1 MQSDRS
7 YTCLLN
13 LLRLALGE
21 RVSAMF
27 PSLSPDEWREV
38 YRLAAKHAVIAIVW
52 DGVEQLQQQN
62 PEVLLSMPADLMGK
76 WFADVHA
83 IEAAN
88 IRMTK
93 LAAKVQN
100 ILNDGGFDSQVLKG
114 STLAVCYP
122 KPGHRQSADIDL
134 WVLPHGNEPLR
145 LTAFR
150 QQLLAFLHRQPQI
163 TVGEVVY
170 HHIETMI
177 DGTEVEFHIT
187 PTWLCNP
194 WHNRRLQQLFCG
206 SRSLTPELQEL
217 YTLMHAFRHIWH
229 DGIALRHLLDYYFVS
244 HKNRQQGIPA
254 PAVLYRQLGL
264 NTFVQAMDELV
275 ACCLHPQDNRA
286 QTSLRAMH
294 ILQALPERQVSGAV
308 CRDYP
313 QEHLFNLPWRA
324 MHYLWRK
331 RNNYL

>member
-1 MQSDRS
+1 M
-7 YTCLLN
+7 
-13 LLRLALGE
+13 
-21 RVSAMF
+21 
-27 PSLSPDEWREV
+27 
-38 YRLAAKHAVIAIVW
+38 AAKHAVIAIAW
-52 DGVEQLQQQN
+52 DGVEQLQQRSPQA
-62 PEVLLSMPADLMGK
+62 LQSMPADLMGK
-76 WFADVHA
+76 WFADVRTV
-83 IEAAN
+83 ETAN
-88 IRMTK
+88 RQMSG
-93 LAAKVQN
+93 LAAQVQKL
-100 ILNDGGFDSQVLKG
+100 LNDGGFDSCLLKG
-114 STLAVCYP
+114 ASLAQYYP
-122 KPGHRQSADIDL
+122 KPEHRQSADIDL

-150 QQLLAFLHRQPQI
+150 QQLLTFLYCQPQI

-229 DGIALRHLLDYYFVS
+229 DGIALRHLLDYCLVC

-264 NTFVQAMDELV
+264 DTFVQTMDELV
-275 ACCLHPQDNRA
+275 ACCLHPQDNKERI
-286 QTSLRAMH
+286 SLRAMH
-294 ILQALPERQVSGAV
+294 ILQALPERQVSGVV

-324 MHYLWRK
+324 IHYLWRK

>member
-38 YRLAAKHAVIAIVW
+38 YRLAAKHAVIAIAW

-62 PEVLLSMPADLMGK
+62 PEVLQSMPADLMGK
-76 WFADVHA
+76 WFADVRTV
-83 IEAAN
+83 ETAN
-88 IRMTK
+88 RQMSG
-93 LAAKVQN
+93 LAAQVQKL
-100 ILNDGGFDSQVLKG
+100 LNDGGFDSCLLKG
-114 STLAVCYP
+114 ASLAQYYP
-122 KPGHRQSADIDL
+122 NPEHRQSADIDL

-194 WHNRRLQQLFCG
+194 WHNRRLQHLFCD
-206 SRSLTPELQEL
+206 SRNLTPELLEL
-217 YTLMHAFRHIWH
+217 YTLLHAFRHIWH
-229 DGIALRHLLDYYFVS
+229 DGIALRHLLDYYFVC

-264 NTFVQAMDELV
+264 NTFAQAMDELV
-275 ACCLHPQDNRA
+275 ACCLHPQDSTE
-286 QTSLRAMH
+286 QISPRAMH

-324 MHYLWRK
+324 IHYLWRK

>member
-1 MQSDRS
+1 
-7 YTCLLN
+7 
-13 LLRLALGE
+13 
-21 RVSAMF
+21 MF
-27 PSLSPDEWREV
+27 PSLSLDEWRKV
-38 YRLAAKHAVIAIVW
+38 YHLSAKHAVVALAW

-62 PEVLLSMPADLMGK
+62 PEVLQSMPADLMGK

-93 LAAKVQN
+93 LAAKVQK
-100 ILNDGGFDSQVLKG
+100 ILNDGGFDSCLLKG
-114 STLAVCYP
+114 ASLAQYYP
-122 KPGHRQSADIDL
+122 KPEHRQSADIDL
-134 WVLPHGNEPLR
+134 WVLPGSNQSLR
-145 LTAFR
+145 LSVFR
-150 QQLLAFLHRQPQI
+150 QQLLTFLHRQPQI

-177 DGTEVEFHIT
+177 DGTEIEFHIT

-194 WHNRRLQQLFCG
+194 WHNRRLQQLFCE

-229 DGIALRHLLDYYFVS
+229 DGIALRHLLDYCLVCRQ
-244 HKNRQQGIPA
+244 NRQMNIPA
-254 PAVLYRQLGL
+254 PAALYRQLGL
-264 NTFVQAMDELV
+264 NTFAQAMDELI
-275 ACCLHPQDNRA
+275 ACCLAPQDNAESLSPRA
-286 QTSLRAMH
+286 RH
-294 ILQALPERQVSGAV
+294 ILQVLPERQVSGVV

-324 MHYLWRK
+324 IHYLWRK

>member
-1 MQSDRS
+1 M
-7 YTCLLN
+7 
-13 LLRLALGE
+13 
-21 RVSAMF
+21 
-27 PSLSPDEWREV
+27 
-38 YRLAAKHAVIAIVW
+38 YRLAAKHAVVALAW
-52 DGVEQLQQQN
+52 DGVEQLQQRSPQA
-62 PEVLLSMPADLMGK
+62 LQSMPADLMGK
-76 WFADVHA
+76 WFADVRTV
-83 IEAAN
+83 ETAN
-88 IRMTK
+88 RQMSG
-93 LAAKVQN
+93 LAAQVQKL
-100 ILNDGGFDSQVLKG
+100 LNDGGFDSCLLKG
-114 STLAVCYP
+114 ASLAQYYP
-122 KPGHRQSADIDL
+122 KPEHRQSADIDL

-150 QQLLAFLHRQPQI
+150 QQLLTFLYCQPQI

-229 DGIALRHLLDYYFVS
+229 DGIALRHLLDYCLVC

-264 NTFVQAMDELV
+264 NTFAQAMDELV
-275 ACCLHPQDNRA
+275 ACCLHPQDDIE
-286 QTSLRAMH
+286 QISLRAMH
-294 ILQALPERQVSGAV
+294 ILQALPERQVSGVV

-313 QEHLFNLPWRA
+313 QEHLFNLPWRTA
-324 MHYLWRK
+324 HYLWRK